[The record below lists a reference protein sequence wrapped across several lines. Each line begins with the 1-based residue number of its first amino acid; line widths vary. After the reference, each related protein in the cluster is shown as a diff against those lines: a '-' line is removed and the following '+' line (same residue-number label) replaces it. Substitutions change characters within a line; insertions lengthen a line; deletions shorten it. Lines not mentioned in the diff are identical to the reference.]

1 MIGEG
6 DARFR
11 DERMPA
17 KEALKKAGLEP
28 IVLAAKEGTALI
40 NGTQVS
46 TALALSGL
54 FGAHRALQNAL
65 IAGALS
71 TDAVM
76 SSTAPFHDEIHLLR
90 GHRGQRDAA
99 RTLRTLLTDSNIR
112 QSHLEDDTRV
122 QDPYCIRCQPQVTGA
137 ALDLIRQVLI
147 HFFPHYQS
155 TNKNV
160 PKEIITHRCHRC
172 YENTK
177 FFINFEECL
186 YLYTSRV
193 KLSSGTDY
201 QKRFHSISVI
211 FTGSLFSIH
220 FFLQFSFDSRW
231 QRHCAS
237 KRMR

>member
-6 DARFR
+6 DVRYR

-28 IVLAAKEGTALI
+28 LVLAAKEGTALI

-46 TALALSGL
+46 TALALAGL

-76 SSTAPFHDEIHLLR
+76 SSTAPFHDEIHQLR

-99 RTLRTLLTDSNIR
+99 RTLQTLLTDSNIR
-112 QSHLEDDTRV
+112 QSHLEDDNRV
-122 QDPYCIRCQPQVTGA
+122 QDPYCIRCQPQVVGA

-147 HFFPHYQS
+147 YLFFHSFKFDYHS
-155 TNKNV
+155 INKNV
-160 PKEIITHRCHRC
+160 LKELIAGFVVVMKTR
-172 YENTK
+172 NV
-177 FFINFEECL
+177 INFKECL
-186 YLYTSRV
+186 HSHSIYTSKKKK
-193 KLSSGTDY
+193 KLSRVNDN
-201 QKRFHSISVI
+201 QKRF
-211 FTGSLFSIH
+211 
-220 FFLQFSFDSRW
+220 
-231 QRHCAS
+231 
-237 KRMR
+237 